1 MNYYYVTK
9 DDTLFSIADRYQI
22 TVNELIEANNL
33 TSDKLLIGQRL
44 LIPMKESIYDRYTV
58 KAGDNIYRIANS
70 YNITPDLLLQIN
82 GMEKGETLR
91 IGQVLLVPKKGFSF
105 VITKE
110 GDTIRGIANKLNTTV
125 EQLLY
130 SNLAIYLLPDQLI
143 VYQNLQK
150 E

>member
-9 DDTLFSIADRYQI
+9 DDTLFSIADRYQV
-22 TVNELIEANNL
+22 TVNELKEANGL

-44 LIPMKESIYDRYTV
+44 LIPIKESIYDRYTV
-58 KAGDNIYRIANS
+58 KAGDNIYKIANI
-70 YNITPDLLLQIN
+70 YKITPDLLLQIN

-91 IGQVLLVPKKGFSF
+91 IGQILLVPRKGFSF

-150 E
+150 K